1 MTQEDGLKLIQYNGT
16 KYTNLFYKAFKNDW
30 ISSFETNL
38 KLIKAK
44 ITLIGF

>member
-16 KYTNLFYKAFKNDW
+16 KYTNLFYKAFN
-30 ISSFETNL
+30 FETNV